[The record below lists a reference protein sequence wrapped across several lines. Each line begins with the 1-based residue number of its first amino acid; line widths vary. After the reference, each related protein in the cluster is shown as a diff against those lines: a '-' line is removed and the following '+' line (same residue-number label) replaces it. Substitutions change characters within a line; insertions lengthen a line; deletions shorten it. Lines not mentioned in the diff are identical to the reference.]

1 MLPLVYIFPPPAPRQ
16 RQALTAA
23 ALHEEPSAVISS
35 QVGWTGATTVQLRIA
50 EQLIRHFNRQCAVEP
65 IDYEAVER
73 NKKEVEK
80 ALSEGRCPCKMCENV
95 KSIRDANPE
104 TCLRLRCISAST
116 SGKTGA
122 KLASQGGK
130 AVGKMISILWPLDD
144 ARYIAEVIS
153 YDARELKHLVR
164 YVEDDVRE
172 YVSLWEEDVQ
182 FVRSGVLGEQTSS
195 QQGGTTAVVKGEEE
209 LTGVDLLLS
218 LGS

>member
-1 MLPLVYIFPPPAPRQ
+1 
-16 RQALTAA
+16 
-23 ALHEEPSAVISS
+23 
-35 QVGWTGATTVQLRIA
+35 
-50 EQLIRHFNRQCAVEP
+50 
-65 IDYEAVER
+65 
-73 NKKEVEK
+73 
-80 ALSEGRCPCKMCENV
+80 
-95 KSIRDANPE
+95 
-104 TCLRLRCISAST
+104 
-116 SGKTGA
+116 
-122 KLASQGGK
+122 
-130 AVGKMISILWPLDD
+130 MISILWPLDD

-195 QQGGTTAVVKGEEE
+195 QGGTTAVVKGEEE

>member
-1 MLPLVYIFPPPAPRQ
+1 M
-16 RQALTAA
+16 
-23 ALHEEPSAVISS
+23 
-35 QVGWTGATTVQLRIA
+35 G
-50 EQLIRHFNRQCAVEP
+50 AVEP

-95 KSIRDANPE
+95 KSIRDSNPE

-195 QQGGTTAVVKGEEE
+195 QGGTTAVVKGEEE